1 MAPNAPRTPLPT
13 MVPSVLRDEDAAV
26 EESAPK
32 PVADAE
38 EAEAMP
44 VAEEEAEVVEA
55 ENEGMML

>member
-1 MAPNAPRTPLPT
+1 MAPNAPRTLLPT
-13 MVPSVLRDEDAAV
+13 MVPSALRDEDAAV

-44 VAEEEAEVVEA
+44 VAEEEAAVIAVGKD
-55 ENEGMML
+55 GMMV